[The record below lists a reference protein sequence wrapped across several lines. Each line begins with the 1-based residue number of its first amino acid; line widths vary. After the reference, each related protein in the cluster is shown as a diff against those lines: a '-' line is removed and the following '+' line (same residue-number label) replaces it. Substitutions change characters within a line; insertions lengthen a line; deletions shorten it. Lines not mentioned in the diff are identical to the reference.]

1 LCDPRAITSSSGLQL
16 LFVVSLSNHERA
28 ATQRVADTIAKSTG
42 DRTLTDTADILL
54 CTVNEHE
61 NRETQAAFGR
71 SAPPAVTKGRYRYW
85 DYGVIGGARVVHA
98 QCEMGDLPG
107 GKVVRAAIDSWNPSL
122 VIAVGIAW
130 GALDTEHAIGDILLA
145 SPLVDAAHRAVKPD
159 GIRPRG
165 KQFPQ
170 TDSILQITKSCYTDW
185 NNLHGGS
192 AAPLHVGEIL
202 SLPTLLD
209 NEDER
214 TRMLKAYPKAI
225 GGEMEGRG
233 IVDAATEQKRD
244 WLLLKAICD
253 WGMKKNV
260 NDAQKEIDQRLA
272 AKNAAAFLR
281 FAVENGLAHLT
292 VQQLASRAR
301 STTSPSSN
309 SVTMTIGTVS
319 GGTVIGNAGRV
330 NIGVHDDGSK
340 KS

>member
-1 LCDPRAITSSSGLQL
+1 M
-16 LFVVSLSNHERA
+16 
-28 ATQRVADTIAKSTG
+28 
-42 DRTLTDTADILL
+42 TDTADILL
-54 CTVNEHE
+54 CTVNDHE
-61 NRETQAAFGR
+61 NRETQAVFGR
-71 SAPPAVTKGRYRYW
+71 SAPPAVTKGPYRYW

-107 GKVVRAAIDSWNPSL
+107 GKVVRAAIDAWNPSL

-130 GALDTEHAIGDILLA
+130 GALDTKHAIGDLLLA
-145 SPLVDAAHRAVKPD
+145 SPLIDAAHQAVKPD
-159 GIRPRG
+159 AIQPRG

-192 AAPLHVGEIL
+192 AAPLHVGEML